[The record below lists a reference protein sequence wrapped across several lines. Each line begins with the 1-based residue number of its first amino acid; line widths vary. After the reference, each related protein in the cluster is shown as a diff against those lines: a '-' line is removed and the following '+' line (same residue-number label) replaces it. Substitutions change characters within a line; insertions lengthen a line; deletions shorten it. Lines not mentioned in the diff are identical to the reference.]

1 MNNSETVNIADL
13 ISPGKNFDNIGQVV
27 TIVVNNAF
35 VLAAFLAFIF
45 ILIAGF
51 GILVGGAG
59 DPKKAEQSK
68 QMATYAVIGFL
79 VIIFSFWIVQ
89 LIGSLIGRNILEF

>member
-1 MNNSETVNIADL
+1 MMIDGDIFSPAD
-13 ISPGKNFDNIGQVV
+13 SFNTIGQVV
-27 TIVVNNAF
+27 TVVVNNAF
-35 VLAAFLAFIF
+35 VIAALLAFIF

-68 QMATYAVIGFL
+68 QMATYAVVGFL

-89 LIGSLIGRNILEF
+89 LIGMLIGKNILEF